1 MTELEQYKKAYAT
14 LMGRVDRAISKMEET
29 SARYLAQGLAEIMAS
44 EELKAALEDG
54 AVFYA
59 EDEVLRKKTGRVF
72 LHNE

>member
-44 EELKAALEDG
+44 EELKAALEE
-54 AVFYA
+54 AEEIFLA
-59 EDEVLRKKTGRVF
+59 EDPED
-72 LHNE
+72 E